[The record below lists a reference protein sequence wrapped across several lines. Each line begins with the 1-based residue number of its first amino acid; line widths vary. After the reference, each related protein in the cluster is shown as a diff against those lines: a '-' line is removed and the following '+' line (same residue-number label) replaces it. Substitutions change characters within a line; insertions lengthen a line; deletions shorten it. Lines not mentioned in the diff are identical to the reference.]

1 MHVCDT
7 GPLPARLRIYGCIRK
22 PPASVCIESGCAA
35 RCAVPDVLRVSNDH
49 VSLLFLRYTGRQF
62 PVLINR
68 AGSRLYGALFVGA
81 IDPNPYTLLDQ
92 EKMLDSSVL

>member
-1 MHVCDT
+1 M
-7 GPLPARLRIYGCIRK
+7 
-22 PPASVCIESGCAA
+22 
-35 RCAVPDVLRVSNDH
+35 PDVLRVSNDH
-49 VSLLFLRYTGRQF
+49 ISLLLFLRYTGRQF

-81 IDPNPYTLLDQ
+81 IDPNPYALLDQ